1 MDITSYKKEISSTIK
16 ELGKDILLAGY
27 LFGSALKPYKFKGDL
42 DIGLLLEEDALK
54 DGTLNVQNHFYLG
67 LRNSLEREDI
77 DVVILNHASLLLR
90 YAVIKEGLL
99 VYEKDRNRRIEFEVR
114 TMFEYFDFSPIRRMF
129 WQDTSERLR
138 DGRFAE
144 PNR

>member
-1 MDITSYKKEISSTIK
+1 MEIAFYKKEISSSIAQ
-16 ELGKDILLAGY
+16 LGKDILSAGY

-54 DGTLNVQNHFYLG
+54 DGTLNIQNHFYLG

-114 TMFEYFDFSPIRRMF
+114 TMLEYFDFSHVRRMF
-129 WQDTSERLR
+129 WQDTSKRLR

-144 PNR
+144 PDR